1 MLLAAALGVSAEDG
15 LSNRKLAIVANGTNV
30 QLNFG
35 RCHDYTTNPLLEWF
49 AASVANIS
57 L

>member
-30 QLNFG
+30 QLHFG
-35 RCHDYTTNPLLEWF
+35 RCHDYTTNPLWEWF
-49 AASVANIS
+49 AASAANIS